1 MSTIRPTGLPAVPQR
16 PASTQGSARP
26 GGARAAAF
34 FQAAVADAAPTRA
47 AIPPIAVQLQTQAQP
62 QRQPPP
68 RPFVQP
74 AEQPQ
79 RILRPGSLL
88 NILV

>member
-1 MSTIRPTGLPAVPQR
+1 MSTIRPTGLPAVPTR
-16 PASTQGSARP
+16 PASSQGSTAA
-26 GGARAAAF
+26 GGSRAAF
-34 FQAAVADAAPTRA
+34 FQAAVNDAAATRPTA
-47 AIPPIAVQLQTQAQP
+47 PPIAVQLQTQAQP

-74 AEQPQ
+74 TEQPQ
-79 RILRPGSLL
+79 KMLRPGSLL

>member
-1 MSTIRPTGLPAVPQR
+1 MSTIRPTGLPAVPTR
-16 PASTQGSARP
+16 PASTQGSGA
-26 GGARAAAF
+26 GGSRAAAF
-34 FQAAVADAAPTRA
+34 FQAAVADAAPTRPTA
-47 AIPPIAVQLQTQAQP
+47 PPIAVQLQTQAQP
-62 QRQPPP
+62 QRQPPQ

-79 RILRPGSLL
+79 KILRPGSLL

>member
-1 MSTIRPTGLPAVPQR
+1 MSTIRPTGLPSVPQR
-16 PASTQGSARP
+16 PASSQGSTGA
-26 GGARAAAF
+26 GGSRAAAF
-34 FQAAVADAAPTRA
+34 FQAALTEAAPTRPA
-47 AIPPIAVQLQTQAQP
+47 APPIAVQLQTQAQP

-79 RILRPGSLL
+79 KILRPGSLL